1 MPPSVLLKLR
11 EQDLAGK
18 VAVVTGAS
26 RGIGRSIALNLA
38 SRGCSVLATCSGEH
52 SLHHIDDLSQMVT
65 DLYTASSFPKPNV
78 SGVAANIASDDCP
91 ETIVKALEANF
102 GGRLDILVNNAVH
115 ASRVPIGKMDS
126 RKVREELFANV
137 QTPIMLLDK
146 LVKRKMF
153 RSSSRIVNI
162 SSDTSRQ
169 PKVPA
174 M

>member
-1 MPPSVLLKLR
+1 MPPSIPLKLR
-11 EQDLAGK
+11 EQDLTGK

-38 SRGCSVLATCSGEH
+38 SRGCSVLATCSGDH
-52 SLHHIDDLSQMVT
+52 SLHLINDLSQTVT
-65 DLYTASSFPKPNV
+65 DLYIASSLPKPKV

-102 GGRLDILVNNAVH
+102 GGHIDILVNNAVL
-115 ASRVPIGKMDS
+115 ASRVPIGSMESK
-126 RKVREELFANV
+126 KVQEELFANV
-137 QTPIMLLDK
+137 QTPIMLLDE

-153 RSSSRIVNI
+153 RPSSRIVNI

>member
-1 MPPSVLLKLR
+1 M
-11 EQDLAGK
+11 
-18 VAVVTGAS
+18 
-26 RGIGRSIALNLA
+26 
-38 SRGCSVLATCSGEH
+38 
-52 SLHHIDDLSQMVT
+52 
-65 DLYTASSFPKPNV
+65 
-78 SGVAANIASDDCP
+78 
-91 ETIVKALEANF
+91 KALEANF

-115 ASRVPIGKMDS
+115 ASRVPIGRMDS

-137 QTPIMLLDK
+137 QTPIMLLDE
-146 LVKRKMF
+146 LVKRKIF